1 MNCLECNINKLV
13 SKDKGKA
20 YLCRN
25 CDRVKEPDVV
35 KGE

>member
-13 SKDKGKA
+13 SKHKGKA